1 VKTVRWIELVF
12 GEGLSAEEASARIT
26 DEELDGSVPAE
37 TTDNEEPEDS
47 ASESETLD
55 DEEPEDSASESA
67 GANSEE
73 A

>member
-26 DEELDGSVPAE
+26 DEELDNGVPAE
-37 TTDNEEPEDS
+37 TP
-47 ASESETLD
+47 D
-55 DEEPEDSASESA
+55 DEELEDSASESA
-67 GANSEE
+67 GADSEE